1 MASGQRQRDAHARLT
16 EGIEHDDEVPFSSF
30 SAAELAQLVLALI
43 GGQELAEPSIGGC
56 PVPSPSAVGAGLHH
70 YLALGAGFR
79 LDRVD
84 RLDPQRSE
92 PRDERIV
99 VVADVVGVAPPA
111 GFQLFQEPAQLAGL
125 DGTDPGVGSEPDQ
138 PEGLGV
144 GNGDR

>member
-1 MASGQRQRDAHARLT
+1 MASGQCQRDAHGRRT

-43 GGQELAEPSIGGC
+43 GGQELAEPAVNGC
-56 PVPSPSAVGAGLHH
+56 RVPSPSAVGAGLDH

-84 RLDPQRSE
+84 RLDPERSE

-99 VVADVVGVAPPA
+99 VVAEVGGVAPPA
-111 GFQLFQEPAQLAGL
+111 GFQLAQEPAQLAGL
-125 DGTDPGVGSEPDQ
+125 DNADPGVDSEPDQ
-138 PEGLGV
+138 P
-144 GNGDR
+144 